1 MAFLKLTKNK
11 TKLFLLMIVA
21 SFVVGALS
29 ILINR
34 FLILNFYSDGQIVY
48 HQLINF
54 FMSIVRY
61 IVIAY
66 LTIVFYK
73 KKISPQ
79 GEYCA
84 IFKITILLAIFG
96 FLYRLFLSYIG
107 HQTPDIFF
115 SNWVNAG
122 FVIINL
128 AWYYVLAC
136 IVYNF
141 TEIKKGKIRGI
152 TLLIKK

>member
-1 MAFLKLTKNK
+1 MDFLKLTKNK
-11 TKLFLLMIVA
+11 TKLFLAMIIA

-29 ILINR
+29 VLINR
-34 FLILNFYSDGQIVY
+34 FLILNFYSEGQIFY

-54 FMSIVRY
+54 FMSIIRY
-61 IVIAY
+61 ITIAY

-79 GEYCA
+79 GEYYA
-84 IFKITILLAIFG
+84 IFKIAVLLAIFG

-107 HQTPDIFF
+107 QQAPDMFF

-122 FVIINL
+122 FVVINL
-128 AWYYVLAC
+128 TGYYLLAC
-136 IVYNF
+136 IVYSF
-141 TEIKKGKIRGI
+141 KEIRSEKYKK
-152 TLLIKK
+152 

>member
-1 MAFLKLTKNK
+1 MTFLKLTKNK
-11 TKLFLLMIVA
+11 TKLFLVMIVA
-21 SFVVGALS
+21 SFIVGALS

-34 FLILNFYSDGQIVY
+34 FLILNFYLEGQIFY
-48 HQLINF
+48 HQLLNF
-54 FMSIVRY
+54 FMSLIRY
-61 IVIAY
+61 IIIAY

-79 GEYCA
+79 GEYYT
-84 IFKITILLAIFG
+84 IFKITVLLAIFS
-96 FLYRLFLSYIG
+96 FLYRLFLSYVG
-107 HQTPDIFF
+107 RQASDIFF

-122 FVIINL
+122 FVAINL

-141 TEIKKGKIRGI
+141 NEIRSEKHEK
-152 TLLIKK
+152 

>member
-1 MAFLKLTKNK
+1 MTFLKLTKNK
-11 TKLFLLMIVA
+11 TKLFLSMIAA

-34 FLILNFYSDGQIVY
+34 FLILNFYLEGQIFY

-54 FMSIVRY
+54 FIDIIRY
-61 IVIAY
+61 IAIAY
-66 LTIVFYK
+66 LTMAFYK
-73 KKISPQ
+73 KKISPH
-79 GEYCA
+79 GEYYT
-84 IFKITILLAIFG
+84 IFKIAILLAIFG

-107 HQTPDIFF
+107 QQAPDIFF

-122 FVIINL
+122 FVLINL

-136 IVYNF
+136 IVYSFKEVRNVKY
-141 TEIKKGKIRGI
+141 EK
-152 TLLIKK
+152 

>member
-1 MAFLKLTKNK
+1 MKLTKNK
-11 TKLFLLMIVA
+11 TKLFLSMIAA

-34 FLILNFYSDGQIVY
+34 FLILNFYLEGQIFY

-54 FMSIVRY
+54 FIDIIRY
-61 IVIAY
+61 IAIAY
-66 LTIVFYK
+66 LTMAFYK
-73 KKISPQ
+73 KKISPH
-79 GEYCA
+79 GEYYT
-84 IFKITILLAIFG
+84 IFKIAILLAIFG

-107 HQTPDIFF
+107 QQAPDIFF

-122 FVIINL
+122 FVVINL

-136 IVYNF
+136 IVYSFKEVRNVKY
-141 TEIKKGKIRGI
+141 EK
-152 TLLIKK
+152 

>member
-1 MAFLKLTKNK
+1 MTFLKLTKNK
-11 TKLFLLMIVA
+11 TKLFLAMIFA
-21 SFVVGALS
+21 SFIVGALS

-34 FLILNFYSDGQIVY
+34 FLILNFYLEGQISY

-54 FMSIVRY
+54 FMSIIRY
-61 IVIAY
+61 VAIAY

-79 GEYCA
+79 GEYFV
-84 IFKITILLAIFG
+84 IFEITALLAIFG
-96 FLYRLFLSYIG
+96 FLYRLFLSYMG
-107 HQTPDIFF
+107 QQVPDLFF

-122 FVIINL
+122 FVAINL
-128 AWYYVLAC
+128 IWYYVLTC

-141 TEIKKGKIRGI
+141 KEMRDEKHEK
-152 TLLIKK
+152 

>member
-1 MAFLKLTKNK
+1 MTFLKLTKNK
-11 TKLFLLMIVA
+11 TKLFLSMIVA

-34 FLILNFYSDGQIVY
+34 FLILNFYLEGQIFY

-54 FMSIVRY
+54 FVSIIRY
-61 IVIAY
+61 IAIAY
-66 LTIVFYK
+66 LAIVFYK

-79 GEYCA
+79 GEYYA
-84 IFKITILLAIFG
+84 IFKIAILLAIFG

-107 HQTPDIFF
+107 QQAPDIFF
-115 SNWVNAG
+115 SNWVNVG
-122 FVIINL
+122 FVAINL
-128 AWYYVLAC
+128 AWYYVLTC

-141 TEIKKGKIRGI
+141 KEIRSEKHEK
-152 TLLIKK
+152 

>member
-1 MAFLKLTKNK
+1 
-11 TKLFLLMIVA
+11 MIVA

-34 FLILNFYSDGQIVY
+34 FLVLNFYSEGQIFH
-48 HQLINF
+48 HQLIQFINF
-54 FMSIVRY
+54 FVSIIRY
-61 IVIAY
+61 ITIAY

-79 GEYCA
+79 GEYYT
-84 IFKITILLAIFG
+84 IFKITVLLTIFS

-107 HQTPDIFF
+107 QQAPNIFF

-122 FVIINL
+122 FVAINL
-128 AWYYVLAC
+128 IWYYLLAC
-136 IVYNF
+136 IVYSFKEVRN
-141 TEIKKGKIRGI
+141 IKHEK
-152 TLLIKK
+152 

>member
-1 MAFLKLTKNK
+1 MTFLKLTKNK
-11 TKLFLLMIVA
+11 TKLFLSMIVA

-34 FLILNFYSDGQIVY
+34 FLILNFYLEGQIFY

-54 FMSIVRY
+54 FVSIIRY
-61 IVIAY
+61 IAIAY
-66 LTIVFYK
+66 LAIVFYK

-79 GEYCA
+79 GEYYA
-84 IFKITILLAIFG
+84 IFKIAILLLIFS
-96 FLYRLFLSYIG
+96 FLYHLFLSYIA
-107 HQTPDIFF
+107 QQAPDIFF

-122 FVIINL
+122 FVVINL
-128 AWYYVLAC
+128 AWYYVLTC

-141 TEIKKGKIRGI
+141 KEIRSEKHEK
-152 TLLIKK
+152 

>member
-1 MAFLKLTKNK
+1 MTFLKLTKNK
-11 TKLFLLMIVA
+11 TKLFLSMIAA

-34 FLILNFYSDGQIVY
+34 FLILNFYLEGQIFY

-54 FMSIVRY
+54 FIDIIRY
-61 IVIAY
+61 IAIAY
-66 LTIVFYK
+66 LTMAFYK
-73 KKISPQ
+73 KKISPH
-79 GEYCA
+79 GEYYT
-84 IFKITILLAIFG
+84 IFKIAILLAIFG

-107 HQTPDIFF
+107 QQAPDIFF

-122 FVIINL
+122 FVVINL
-128 AWYYVLAC
+128 TWYYLLIC

-141 TEIKKGKIRGI
+141 KEIRIEKHEK
-152 TLLIKK
+152 

>member
-1 MAFLKLTKNK
+1 MAYLKLTKNK
-11 TKLFLLMIVA
+11 TKLFLAMIVA

-29 ILINR
+29 VLINR
-34 FLILNFYSDGQIVY
+34 FLVLNFYSERQIFY

-61 IVIAY
+61 ITIAY
-66 LTIVFYK
+66 LTIAFYK

-79 GEYCA
+79 GEYFA
-84 IFKITILLAIFG
+84 IFKIAILLAIFG
-96 FLYRLFLSYIG
+96 FLYRLFLSYMG
-107 HQTPDIFF
+107 QQAPDKFF

-122 FVIINL
+122 FVVINL

-136 IVYNF
+136 IVYSF
-141 TEIKKGKIRGI
+141 KKVRNVKYE
-152 TLLIKK
+152 K

>member
-1 MAFLKLTKNK
+1 MTFLKLTKNK
-11 TKLFLLMIVA
+11 TKLFLVMIVA
-21 SFVVGALS
+21 SFIVGALS

-34 FLILNFYSDGQIVY
+34 FLILNFYLEGQIFY
-48 HQLINF
+48 HQLLNF
-54 FMSIVRY
+54 FMSLIRY
-61 IVIAY
+61 IIIAY

-79 GEYCA
+79 GEYYT
-84 IFKITILLAIFG
+84 IFKITVLLVIFS
-96 FLYRLFLSYIG
+96 FLYRLFLSYVG
-107 HQTPDIFF
+107 RQASDIFF

-122 FVIINL
+122 FVAINL

-141 TEIKKGKIRGI
+141 NEIRSEKHEK
-152 TLLIKK
+152 